1 MRSEKGILELFSL
14 VENEVNLLG
23 REPLIFIAKL
33 HKILE
38 CCATATLSC
47 AFRGEIQF
55 SLRCGLNGH
64 KICQKELFLET
75 LHKQK
80 SKIVI

>member
-47 AFRGEIQF
+47 AFRGEALF

-75 LHKQK
+75 LL
-80 SKIVI
+80 